1 MATIA
6 PQPRVGIPNVP
17 NMPSV
22 RAMITRQKSLARL
35 GVWALD
41 AGAFGLPSGLPVAE
55 PAPEKPDSNRCA
67 IGSKVV

>member
-1 MATIA
+1 
-6 PQPRVGIPNVP
+6 V
-17 NMPSV
+17 S
-22 RAMITRQKSLARL
+22 AMITRQKSLARL